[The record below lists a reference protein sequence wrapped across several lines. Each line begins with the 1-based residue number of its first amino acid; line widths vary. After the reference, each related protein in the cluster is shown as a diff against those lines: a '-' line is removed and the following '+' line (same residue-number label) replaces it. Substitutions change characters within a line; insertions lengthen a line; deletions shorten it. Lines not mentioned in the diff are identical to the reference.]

1 MKKLILIGG
10 TLATGKSTY
19 SLILKEK
26 YNLTVINKDRLKE
39 ILGDNIYVKT
49 REENKK
55 LSVIC
60 FDLMMYLL
68 DCNETCIVLESNFK
82 DYEMK
87 ALKEKCEKLNYS
99 VLSLFFDAKN
109 EVLHQRFNE
118 RLNNNR
124 HYVHKSQDFT
134 NLSDFVEVLDDLRKT
149 EYFGKII
156 NVDCTNF
163 NYQQDEKLFKEIEKF
178 IGKKDYENK

>member
-10 TLATGKSTY
+10 VLASGKSTY
-19 SLILKEK
+19 SLILQTK

-39 ILGDNIYVKT
+39 ILGDNIQVNN

-68 DCNETCIVLESNFK
+68 DANDTCIVLESNFK
-82 DYEMK
+82 DYE
-87 ALKEKCEKLNYS
+87 LKDLKDKCEKLNYD
-99 VLSLFFDAKN
+99 VLSLVFDGDNK
-109 EVLHQRFNE
+109 VLHQRFNE
-118 RLNNNR
+118 RLSQNR

-134 NLSDFVEVLDDLRKT
+134 KIEDFIKVIDDLRCAP
-149 EYFGKII
+149 YFGKII
-156 NVDCTNF
+156 HVDCTTF
-163 NYQQDEKLFKEIEKF
+163 DYQQDDQLFKEIEEF
-178 IGKKDYENK
+178 INK